1 MINLLFSLLTL
12 CHNIK
17 LDMFTSYCNE
27 KMYSARM
34 CPIKCTT
41 IRWNKYFLIL
51 KCFNWRRTDI
61 FLVWNVQKCSSLYWI
76 TFIHMPIS
84 MWSGFMWIHGTVN
97 WLSQTCFTVDMEN
110 IMNVNIEIW
119 KYFVNF
125 KKLIP
130 FQKYEAFFFNHIW
143 HEAFLVKIIQFFPQ
157 LYITDQISD
166 VAPMNLI
173 LVLWN
178 NFF

>member
-1 MINLLFSLLTL
+1 
-12 CHNIK
+12 
-17 LDMFTSYCNE
+17 
-27 KMYSARM
+27 M

-130 FQKYEAFFFNHIW
+130 FQKYEAFFFQSHLARSFFGQDNSIFSSALYYWSDKRCRPYEPHIS
-143 HEAFLVKIIQFFPQ
+143 FMK
-157 LYITDQISD
+157 
-166 VAPMNLI
+166 
-173 LVLWN
+173 
-178 NFF
+178 

>member
-1 MINLLFSLLTL
+1 
-12 CHNIK
+12 
-17 LDMFTSYCNE
+17 
-27 KMYSARM
+27 
-34 CPIKCTT
+34 
-41 IRWNKYFLIL
+41 
-51 KCFNWRRTDI
+51 
-61 FLVWNVQKCSSLYWI
+61 
-76 TFIHMPIS
+76 

-97 WLSQTCFTVDMEN
+97 WLAQTCFTVDMEN
-110 IMNVNIEIW
+110 IMNINIEIW

-143 HEAFLVKIIQFFPQ
+143 HEAFLVKIIQFFHQ

-178 NFF
+178 NFFLNWCLLLLIF